1 MCMPCVQAAVKAAPL
16 RSTGAADVTLMEVEQ
31 GLREVQLAEE
41 RQAKQQ
47 KEIASLF
54 HESAETYW
62 MPPGM

>member
-1 MCMPCVQAAVKAAPL
+1 MKAAPL